1 MLIKMIMPKKVLLRG
16 IDERL
21 YAEAKARAAILGITV
36 SEAVNRALEVW
47 LRTPLT
53 EVDKSGNGRRLREIA
68 GKLAEGRERGVL
80 TVANDGELFA
90 FFDSLEEALEWLRK
104 LYSEGVLKN
113 SLIKPLGRR
122 RVEYLEIGGGGD
134 ELLRDLR
141 RD

>member
-1 MLIKMIMPKKVLLRG
+1 MPKKVLLRG

>member
-1 MLIKMIMPKKVLLRG
+1 LLIKMIMPKKVLLRG